1 VSGDEIEADPDP
13 AAPRLLEEAHQI
25 GVRPVAR
32 SHPVVV
38 RHVVSG
44 ILKRRDEAGVQP
56 YRIHAELA
64 QVVELPDDAGDV
76 ADAVAV
82 GVVEALRIDLIE
94 DGVFQP
100 LRSRV
105 SSHGGAF

>member
-13 AAPRLLEEAHQI
+13 AAPRPLEEAHQI

-32 SHPVVV
+32 SHPAVV

-44 ILKRRDEAGVQP
+44 ILERRDEARVQP

-64 QVVELPDDAGDV
+64 EVVELAEDAGDV
-76 ADAVAV
+76 ADPIAAP
-82 GVVEALRIDLIE
+82 VVEALRVDLIE
-94 DGVFQP
+94 DRVFQP
-100 LRSRV
+100 PGSRV